1 MQLNLTHPDLNYNQT
16 LPYLILAMTKP
27 GPSHPNPAKCKNH
40 NMGYLWLGS
49 NLMIFLQV
57 SLQMSR
63 TSTCQ
68 DHVPPQIQANPQRLK
83 TLRYQVQVA
92 WVLSTKQFTGNDKP

>member
-68 DHVPPQIQANPQRLK
+68 DHVLPQIQANPQRLK
-83 TLRYQVQVA
+83 TPRYQVQVA
-92 WVLSTKQFTGNDKP
+92 WVLSTKQFTSNDKP